1 MSGRLIITTKKTYCP
16 WNPANVER
24 VLRDER
30 LERERIERE
39 AQHANEATKQQRR
52 GDETRGNQ
60 DLQGHINLFPEAEEA
75 ELRLAQGG
83 GRSTKSVHG
92 EKQVNGGVMPVPLG
106 GEEASNRKAGRVPF
120 YMRSNREDDAT
131 FGNASNYTGEIT
143 VLGRKV
149 EADAITG
156 KIMSEQY
163 ESREMSRKSRI
174 DPMSRFYSSGQCKS
188 VENCSTAV
196 STDHRLGQSSIIR
209 RNHESENRHRTESK
223 TKRRKEPG
231 TVGSKEIRDS
241 SSVASSNSSSESSSH
256 SVIPHSKTTR
266 KRENKKRKRSK
277 HSRDR
282 KYSYGNKRDHR
293 SSSMRSSDEFPFHLK
308 ATTSGASQMQSEKEV
323 LDNLRK
329 KRHAREAREN
339 QREKHVLGIHDR
351 KGNFGNDR
359 DRGYQDQYNPMLS
372 RK

>member
-39 AQHANEATKQQRR
+39 AQQAKQATKQQRR
-52 GDETRGNQ
+52 GDEANGNH

-83 GRSTKSVHG
+83 GRSTNGAHG

-106 GEEASNRKAGRVPF
+106 GEEASNRKVGRVPF
-120 YMRSNREDDAT
+120 YMRSNRDVDAN
-131 FGNASNYTGEIT
+131 GSAGNYTGVIT

-156 KIMSEQY
+156 KIMNDQY
-163 ESREMSRKSRI
+163 ESREMSRKSRM
-174 DPMSRFYSSGQCKS
+174 DPMNRFYSSGECKPIAIRS
-188 VENCSTAV
+188 NAASAN
-196 STDHRLGQSSIIR
+196 DRLGNSSMKR
-209 RNHESENRHRTESK
+209 SKNEGENRRRTESK
-223 TKRRKEPG
+223 TTTQKEAEMDYSREIC
-231 TVGSKEIRDS
+231 GSN
-241 SSVASSNSSSESSSH
+241 SVASSNSSASSSH
-256 SVIPHSKTTR
+256 SFRPHSTKTC
-266 KRENKKRKRSK
+266 KREHRKRKRRRHSK
-277 HSRDR
+277 DK
-282 KYSYGNKRDHR
+282 KYSSGDTRDHR
-293 SSSMRSSDEFPFHLK
+293 SYSIRSSDESPFNVK
-308 ATTSGASQMQSEKEV
+308 ATARNSFNMQSEQEA
-323 LDNLRK
+323 LENLRK

-339 QREKHVLGIHDR
+339 QRERGVLGIYGH
-351 KGNFGNDR
+351 KSHFGNDR